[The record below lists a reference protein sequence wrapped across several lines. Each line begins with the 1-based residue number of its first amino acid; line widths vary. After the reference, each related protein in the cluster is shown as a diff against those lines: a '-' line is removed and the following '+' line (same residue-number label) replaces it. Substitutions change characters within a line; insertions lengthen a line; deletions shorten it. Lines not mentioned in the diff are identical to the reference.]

1 MYIFH
6 SHQSILLLAED
17 HLVMVVHVPK
27 VLCYGEAAEAVT
39 RVVKI
44 SGPGHT
50 KTIKQGS
57 DVKTLRMS
65 KAVQICSVCVCSDG
79 VVLTCQAY
87 QEGLLLGSDS
97 TGGCTPARPAAQ
109 TSTAADSALT
119 LLSKHTG
126 QSQEGKKPTKKPR
139 MIPQKIQTSFST
151 WKCEHLAIS
160 SFNILKPPTE

>member
-1 MYIFH
+1 MHIFH

-57 DVKTLRMS
+57 DVKMLRMS
-65 KAVQICSVCVCSDG
+65 KAVQICSVCVRSDG

-87 QEGLLLGSDS
+87 PEGLLLGSDS

-126 QSQEGKKPTKKPR
+126 QSQEGGKNPNKKNP
-139 MIPQKIQTSFST
+139 
-151 WKCEHLAIS
+151 E
-160 SFNILKPPTE
+160 